1 MKEFISAIDI
11 GSSLTRVVVGRL
23 AEEGMEVVGV
33 GAVPSKGVRG
43 GVVVNIENVVQ
54 SIADAAREA
63 ELMSGM
69 MVQDAYVN
77 VSGKH
82 LHGETEPQAGTRP
95 LATSSSCS

>member
-1 MKEFISAIDI
+1 MKEFLSAIDI

-23 AEEGMEVVGV
+23 ADESLEVVGV
-33 GAVPSKGVRG
+33 GAVPSRGVRG

-69 MVQDAYVN
+69 IGSTIGPKLNPNPNRTPNSYRRTLTD
-77 VSGKH
+77 
-82 LHGETEPQAGTRP
+82 L
-95 LATSSSCS
+95 